1 MSRPDDP
8 RHHATAEPVDAEP
21 VDAEQT
27 GGGKTDDR
35 PTPAADAEPIDAEP
49 IDVEPIDAEPID
61 AEIVETETAPGQV
74 PGSTPV
80 PAAPPAPGTPPAT
93 GYTDEG
99 VPTLDYVRDKIEG
112 RAATAAG
119 WQELTG
125 DTEAAR
131 TADEQFA
138 ERERKAKDRLEE
150 IRRSM
155 GR

>member
-8 RHHATAEPVDAEP
+8 RRPAERAEPAASAGP
-21 VDAEQT
+21 Q
-27 GGGKTDDR
+27 
-35 PTPAADAEPIDAEP
+35 AAD
-49 IDVEPIDAEPID
+49 EPID
-61 AEIVETETAPGQV
+61 AEIVEPDSPPETSPKTAPAQV
-74 PGSTPV
+74 APV
-80 PAAPPAPGTPPAT
+80 APPAPGTPPAT

-99 VPTLDYVRDKIEG
+99 VPTLDYVRDKIES

-131 TADEQFA
+131 TADEQLA
-138 ERERKAKDRLEE
+138 ERDQKAKDRLEE

-155 GR
+155 GL

>member
-8 RHHATAEPVDAEP
+8 RSPDPTAGPASAES
-21 VDAEQT
+21 
-27 GGGKTDDR
+27 
-35 PTPAADAEPIDAEP
+35 
-49 IDVEPIDAEPID
+49 EPID
-61 AEIVETETAPGQV
+61 AEIVETETETETAGT
-74 PGSTPV
+74 SPV
-80 PAAPPAPGTPPAT
+80 PVAPPAPGSPTAT

-125 DTEAAR
+125 DTEAGR
-131 TADEQFA
+131 DIEEKFA
-138 ERERKAKDRLEE
+138 EREQKAKDRLEE

-155 GR
+155 GL

>member
-8 RHHATAEPVDAEP
+8 RPAERTPEHAEPAVDHA
-21 VDAEQT
+21 VDHAVDQSSPES
-27 GGGKTDDR
+27 
-35 PTPAADAEPIDAEP
+35 
-49 IDVEPIDAEPID
+49 EPID
-61 AEIVETETAPGQV
+61 AEIVETET
-74 PGSTPV
+74 SPV
-80 PAAPPAPGTPPAT
+80 PVAPPAPGTPPAT

-125 DTEAAR
+125 DTEAGR
-131 TADEQFA
+131 DVEEKFA
-138 ERERKAKDRLEE
+138 ERERKARDRLEE

-155 GR
+155 GL

>member
-8 RHHATAEPVDAEP
+8 RPADDATPEPVDADP
-21 VDAEQT
+21 N
-27 GGGKTDDR
+27 R
-35 PTPAADAEPIDAEP
+35 LTPAAGAESS
-49 IDVEPIDAEPID
+49 DAEPID
-61 AEIVETETAPGQV
+61 AEIVEET
-74 PGSTPV
+74 TPV

-119 WQELTG
+119 WQELAG

-138 ERERKAKDRLEE
+138 DRERKAKDKLEE

-155 GR
+155 GL

>member
-8 RHHATAEPVDAEP
+8 RPAEHATSEPTDAGPTDGRLAPAVDAEP
-21 VDAEQT
+21 VDAE
-27 GGGKTDDR
+27 
-35 PTPAADAEPIDAEP
+35 
-49 IDVEPIDAEPID
+49 
-61 AEIVETETAPGQV
+61 IVEET
-74 PGSTPV
+74 TPV
-80 PAAPPAPGTPPAT
+80 PAAPPAPGSPTAT

-99 VPTLDYVRDKIEG
+99 VPTLDHVRDKIEG

-119 WQELTG
+119 WQELTA

-131 TADEQFA
+131 TADEQFD

-155 GR
+155 GL

>member
-8 RHHATAEPVDAEP
+8 RPADHATPGSGP
-21 VDAEQT
+21 GRT
-27 GGGKTDDR
+27 GAQPAGAQ
-35 PTPAADAEPIDAEP
+35 PTAAQPTAAQPSAAQP
-49 IDVEPIDAEPID
+49 TDAEPID
-61 AEIVETETAPGQV
+61 AEIVETAPM
-74 PGSTPV
+74 PV
-80 PAAPPAPGTPPAT
+80 APAAPDTPAAT

-125 DTEAAR
+125 DSEAGR
-131 TADEQFA
+131 EVEERFA
-138 ERERKAKDRLEE
+138 EREQKAKDKLEE
-150 IRRSM
+150 IRRSL

>member
-8 RHHATAEPVDAEP
+8 LPADPADA
-21 VDAEQT
+21 AAQ
-27 GGGKTDDR
+27 
-35 PTPAADAEPIDAEP
+35 AAD
-49 IDVEPIDAEPID
+49 EPID
-61 AEIVETETAPGQV
+61 AEIVEPETVAGSAAGTAPVV
-74 PGSTPV
+74 PV
-80 PAAPPAPGTPPAT
+80 APPAPGSPPAS

-125 DTEAAR
+125 DTEAGR
-131 TADEQFA
+131 TADEQLA
-138 ERERKAKDRLEE
+138 ERDRKARDRLEE

-155 GR
+155 GP